1 MNSIHTQRRQQQ
13 QQQDNDQ
20 RQQLQQQQQ
29 HQIRRGHR
37 RRHRHRRRRRFRYR
51 KEAQWLIISLLI
63 FLFLAIPYGINTS
76 AINDQDHRD
85 FAIFVSI
92 IIAVFVAIIRI
103 WKKLSCYNNRLLSL
117 SLPMESS
124 SATSSTTFSWKT
136 ILLSPIYFSSRI
148 KNFVLRWWSMMG
160 DIYRGTSNNI
170 LYIAEPV
177 TSATYPIRT
186 TMTITETLEN
196 FNQERLIRGE
206 STVSTESI
214 IAYER
219 FMRDLADAVVVA
231 TSTAGNSNLLI
242 NSGVKEEQ
250 IEELCPRWTII
261 STTAKPHHNCLTQT
275 ECGICLDGYEEEPE
289 EGVVYTD
296 NNNTDNNNDD
306 GEEKNHNHKGK
317 NSKNNTTVRTLPCR
331 HIYHSRCIDQWLQ
344 RSKFCPTCKRS
355 VLLPPLPPPPTSA
368 STSTSA
374 SASILTSITS
384 CRQ

>member
-1 MNSIHTQRRQQQ
+1 MTSLHTQRRQQQ
-13 QQQDNDQ
+13 QQHHDQ
-20 RQQLQQQQQ
+20 RQQQH

-37 RRHRHRRRRRFRYR
+37 RRHRRRRRFRYR
-51 KEAQWLIISLLI
+51 KKAQWLIISLLI
-63 FLFLAIPYGINTS
+63 LLFLAIPYGINTS

-103 WKKLSCYNNRLLSL
+103 WKKLSCYNNRLVTL
-117 SLPMESS
+117 SLPTVSS
-124 SATSSTTFSWKT
+124 SSSSSTKSSWKT
-136 ILLSPIYFSSRI
+136 ILLSPIYFSFRI
-148 KNFVLRWWSMMG
+148 KNSLLRRWSMMR

-177 TSATYPIRT
+177 TPATYPIRT

-231 TSTAGNSNLLI
+231 TSTAGSSNLLV
-242 NSGVKEEQ
+242 NNGVKEEQ
-250 IEELCPRWTII
+250 IEELCPRWTIL
-261 STTAKPHHNCLTQT
+261 STTANTHHNCLMQT
-275 ECGICLDGYEEEPE
+275 ECGICLDEYEEEQE
-289 EGVVYTD
+289 EGVVYA
-296 NNNTDNNNDD
+296 DNNNDD
-306 GEEKNHNHKGK
+306 GKEENNNHQGK
-317 NSKNNTTVRTLPCR
+317 NNNNNTIVRTLPCR

-355 VLLPPLPPPPTSA
+355 VLLPPLPPPT

-374 SASILTSITS
+374 LTSITS

>member
-1 MNSIHTQRRQQQ
+1 MASLHTQRRKQQQQQDHDQRQQQ
-13 QQQDNDQ
+13 QQ
-20 RQQLQQQQQ
+20 QQQQQ

-37 RRHRHRRRRRFRYR
+37 RRHRRRRRFLYR
-51 KEAQWLIISLLI
+51 KEAQWLVISILI
-63 FLFLAIPYGINTS
+63 LLFLLAISYGINTT
-76 AINDQDHRD
+76 INDQDLRD
-85 FAIFVSI
+85 FLIFISI

-103 WKKLSCYNNRLLSL
+103 WKKLSCYNNRLVSL
-117 SLPMESS
+117 SLPMVPSS
-124 SATSSTTFSWKT
+124 SSSSSTTSLWKT
-136 ILLSPIYFSSRI
+136 ILLSPIYFSFRI
-148 KNFVLRWWSMMG
+148 KNSLLRRWSMMR

-170 LYIAEPV
+170 LYIAETA
-177 TSATYPIRT
+177 TSAIYPIRT

-231 TSTAGNSNLLI
+231 TDTVGNNNLII
-242 NSGVKEEQ
+242 NIGVKEEQ
-250 IEELCPRWTII
+250 IEVLCPRWTIL
-261 STTAKPHHNCLTQT
+261 STTANTHHNCLMQT
-275 ECGICLDGYEEEPE
+275 ECGICLDEYEEEQE
-289 EGVVYTD
+289 EGVVYA
-296 NNNTDNNNDD
+296 DNNNDD
-306 GEEKNHNHKGK
+306 GKEENNNHQGK
-317 NSKNNTTVRTLPCR
+317 NNNNNTIVRTLPCR

-355 VLLPPLPPPPTSA
+355 VLLPPLPPPT

-374 SASILTSITS
+374 LTSITS